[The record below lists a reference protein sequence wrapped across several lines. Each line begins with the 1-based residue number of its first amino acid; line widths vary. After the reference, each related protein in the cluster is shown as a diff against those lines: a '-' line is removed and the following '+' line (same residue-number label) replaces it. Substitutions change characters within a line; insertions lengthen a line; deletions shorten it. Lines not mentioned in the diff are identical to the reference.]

1 MQIFAKALLEQI
13 EVARVRQLS
22 GLQESVSTGHANTT
36 KAIELFQ
43 KYTGLDQTGSPDPK
57 TMHYIKMVAES
68 NFDEGV
74 GDWLKAGANMV
85 GNAWQ
90 GAKNVGQNFL
100 GGLSGKTAV
109 GLPQTAATMPGKS
122 AKQVAAAL
130 PQAASSTAKT
140 ANKVGQAIKNNPGKT
155 ALGLAAAGTAGAAG
169 MAGLGGNG
177 AQPAQAQPNAPTGG
191 KPKGGAAA
199 PAAVPA
205 AAPAAPA
212 ASPDPNANEFEI
224 AQAQAAGGAGA
235 APGKSPY
242 APAAPA
248 APDTAAADAAAHD
261 ALLAQG
267 PGATA
272 PAAPAA
278 NPAAGGAAMANSV
291 AQGQAAAA
299 MANKPAAAPA
309 AAAPAAGAAPGA
321 VSPEQRAAWM
331 ADWEE
336 SVNHSNRKMVEDPE
350 LTAMLRIAGLR

>member
-1 MQIFAKALLEQI
+1 MINMQIFAKALLEQI

-22 GLQESVSTGHANTT
+22 GLQESVSTDHANTT

-130 PQAASSTAKT
+130 PQGASATAKT
-140 ANKVGQAIKNNPGKT
+140 ANKVGQAIKNNPVKT
-155 ALGLAAAGTAGAAG
+155 ALGLTAAGTAGAAG
-169 MAGLGGNG
+169 MAGLGGTG

-199 PAAVPA
+199 PTAP

-212 ASPDPNANEFEI
+212 APEAPEAPARDPGTGELLSTAVDLNSPAMSALNQP
-224 AQAQAAGGAGA
+224 GA
-235 APGKSPY
+235 AP
-242 APAAPA
+242 
-248 APDTAAADAAAHD
+248 
-261 ALLAQG
+261 AQG
-267 PGATA
+267 NSLSQSPNQEVQANT

-299 MANKPAAAPA
+299 MANKPAAEPYDPSKSVANA
-309 AAAPAAGAAPGA
+309 ANY
-321 VSPEQRAAWM
+321 
-331 ADWEE
+331 E
-336 SVNHSNRKMVEDPE
+336 SRLREDPE